1 MELYKCIIIED
12 EPLALKRTKSY
23 VSNVPYLNLL
33 NSFDNGMDAIAF
45 INNNKIDLIFLDV
58 EMDGLSGI
66 ELLNT
71 LIKPPKVIITTAY
84 EKYAIKGYEL
94 NISDYL
100 LKPFSFPRFL
110 QAVEKVGYETR
121 QKIINKKNHLF
132 VKTEYRLE
140 KIAFNDILFIEGMRD
155 YRNIQTLEKK
165 ILTLE
170 TFTELEK
177 ILPKDRFCR
186 VHKSFM
192 VSIDK
197 IEFVERSRI
206 KINDKRIPISE
217 TYRNE
222 FFDLIGFPNKK

>member
-1 MELYKCIIIED
+1 MINCIIIED
-12 EPLALKRTKSY
+12 EPLALERTKSY

-33 NSFDNGMDAIAF
+33 NSFNNGIDAIAF
-45 INNNKIDLIFLDV
+45 INNNKIDLIFLDI

-66 ELLNT
+66 ELLDA
-71 LIKPPKVIITTAY
+71 LIKHPKVIITTAY

-110 QAVEKVGYETR
+110 QAVEKVGYET
-121 QKIINKKNHLF
+121 KKNIIDKKNYLF

-177 ILPKDRFCR
+177 ILPKDKFCR

-217 TYRNE
+217 TYKNK

>member
-1 MELYKCIIIED
+1 MINCIIIED
-12 EPLALKRTKSY
+12 EPLALERTKSY

-33 NSFDNGMDAIAF
+33 NSFNNGIDAIAF
-45 INNNKIDLIFLDV
+45 INNNKIDLIFLDI

-66 ELLNT
+66 ELLDA

-110 QAVEKVGYETR
+110 QAVKKVGYETR
-121 QKIINKKNHLF
+121 QNILDKKNHLF

-140 KIAFNDILFIEGMRD
+140 KIAFSDILFIEGMRD
-155 YRNIQTLEKK
+155 YRNIQTMDKK

-217 TYRNE
+217 TYKNE
-222 FFDLIGFPNKK
+222 FFDLIGFPNKKL

>member
-1 MELYKCIIIED
+1 MINCIIIED
-12 EPLALKRTKSY
+12 EPLALERTKGY
-23 VSNVPYLNLL
+23 VSKVPHLNLL
-33 NSFDNGMDAIAF
+33 NSFDNGIDAISF
-45 INNNKIDLIFLDV
+45 MNDNKIDLVFLDI
-58 EMDGLSGI
+58 EMDKLSGI
-66 ELLNT
+66 ELLDA
-71 LIKPPKVIITTAY
+71 LVERPKVIITTAY

-110 QAVEKVGYETR
+110 QAIEKAGYKT
-121 QKIINKKNHLF
+121 KMNTIDKKNYVF

-177 ILPKDRFCR
+177 RLPKNKFCR
-186 VHKSFM
+186 VHKSYI
-192 VSIDK
+192 VQ
-197 IEFVERSRI
+197 I
-206 KINDKRIPISE
+206 KK
-217 TYRNE
+217 
-222 FFDLIGFPNKK
+222 

>member
-1 MELYKCIIIED
+1 MINCIIIED
-12 EPLALKRTKSY
+12 EPLALERTRSY
-23 VSNVPYLNLL
+23 VSKVSYLNLL
-33 NSFDNGMDAIAF
+33 NSFDNAMDAIAF
-45 INNNKIDLIFLDV
+45 INKNKIDLIFLDI

-66 ELLNT
+66 ELLDA

-121 QKIINKKNHLF
+121 QHIHNKKNHLF

-170 TFTELEK
+170 TFTELKK

-186 VHKSFM
+186 VHKSFI

-197 IEFVERSRI
+197 IEYVERSRI
-206 KINDKRIPISE
+206 KIKDKRIPISE
-217 TYRNE
+217 TYKNE
-222 FFDLIGFPNKK
+222 FFELIGFPNKK